1 MFRRGD
7 WVLSKMTDLSHEEGS
22 FQIYIDHKI
31 KILFV
36 HVEEVVVLGN
46 TGRVDNDIRRSLV
59 GLQNVLKTFS
69 NGG

>member
-1 MFRRGD
+1 M
-7 WVLSKMTDLSHEEGS
+7 SKETDLSHEEGS

-36 HVEEVVVLGN
+36 HVEEITVLGN
-46 TGRVDNDIRRSLV
+46 TGRVDNDIRRSPV